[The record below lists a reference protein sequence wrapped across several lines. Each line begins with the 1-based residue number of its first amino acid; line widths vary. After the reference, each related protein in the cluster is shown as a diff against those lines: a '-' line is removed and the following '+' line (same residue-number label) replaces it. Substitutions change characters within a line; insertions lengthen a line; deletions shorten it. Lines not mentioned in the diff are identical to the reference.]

1 VPNARTYRYGAPI
14 DMQQMPARSRL
25 YRMGNP
31 ELWYIALQSWHT
43 MHAMKTLMDELYSND
58 DRTWTNIRYVS
69 RTKDRMLL
77 QMFQNSELISRLFL
91 NLKYYVDKKKKE
103 S

>member
-1 VPNARTYRYGAPI
+1 VVYCATELAYNACNENT
-14 DMQQMPARSRL
+14 
-25 YRMGNP
+25 
-31 ELWYIALQSWHT
+31 
-43 MHAMKTLMDELYSND
+43 MDELYSND